1 MLSRMEHDSIGA
13 LNVPAEAYYGVQS
26 MRAATNFQI
35 THRPLHPVLID
46 SIVMVKKAA
55 AITNEKSG
63 KLDQQI
69 AQAIIKAC
77 DKILDG
83 NLRDQ
88 FIVDAIQGG
97 AGTSANM
104 NANEVIANR
113 AIEILGGTK
122 GDYSIVHPN
131 DHVNMS
137 QSTNDVIPT
146 AGKITV
152 LKLLPQTIKEL
163 EKLEKAMEE
172 KEAEFDDILKMGR
185 TQLQDAVPMRL
196 GQSFGA
202 FAHVL
207 KRDIK
212 RLKNVMDEMKVLNIG
227 ATAIG
232 TAINVAPYY
241 LANISYE
248 LSKVAGI
255 SLKQADDLIDATQNL
270 DGFVSVSGVLKT
282 CAVDISKISND
293 LRLMS
298 SGPRTGLSEINL
310 PARQNGSSIMPG
322 KINPVIPEVV
332 SQVAYLIIGH
342 DYTITMAAEAGQLEL
357 NAFEPVLFHHLFE
370 SIDTLKEAA
379 ATLTKHCI
387 TGITANKGQC
397 EEYIEKSVG
406 ISTALCPYIGY
417 AKSAEIAKK
426 SLKTGISVK
435 ELVLEEG
442 LLKEEELKEILKPEK
457 MTQPMRE
464 KVMKAVS

>member
-63 KLDQQI
+63 KLNRQI
-69 AQAIIKAC
+69 AQAIIQAC
-77 DKILDG
+77 DEILDG
-83 NLRDQ
+83 SFRDQ

-232 TAINVAPYY
+232 TAINVDSYY
-241 LANISYE
+241 LSNISYE
-248 LSKVAGI
+248 LSKVTEI

-310 PARQNGSSIMPG
+310 PAKQNGSSIMPG

-379 ATLTKHCI
+379 VTLTKHCI
-387 TGITANKGQC
+387 TGITANKEQC

-435 ELVLEEG
+435 DLVLQEG

-457 MTQPMRE
+457 MTQPARE
-464 KVMKAVS
+464 NVMKAVS

>member
-1 MLSRMEHDSIGA
+1 MLSRMEYDSIGA
-13 LNVPAEAYYGVQS
+13 LNVPVEAYYGVQS

-69 AQAIIKAC
+69 AQAIIQAC
-77 DKILDG
+77 DEILDG

-113 AIEILGGTK
+113 AIEILGETK

-207 KRDIK
+207 KKDIK

-227 ATAIG
+227 ATANG

-298 SGPRTGLSEINL
+298 FGPRTGLSEINL

-332 SQVAYLIIGH
+332 SQVVYLIIGH
-342 DYTITMAAEAGQLEL
+342 DYTITMAAEA
-357 NAFEPVLFHHLFE
+357 
-370 SIDTLKEAA
+370 
-379 ATLTKHCI
+379 
-387 TGITANKGQC
+387 GQC

>member
-1 MLSRMEHDSIGA
+1 
-13 LNVPAEAYYGVQS
+13 

-69 AQAIIKAC
+69 AQAIIQAC
-77 DKILDG
+77 DEILDG

-232 TAINVAPYY
+232 TAINVDPYY

-357 NAFEPVLFHHLFE
+357 NAFEPVLFHYLFE

>member
-46 SIVMVKKAA
+46 
-55 AITNEKSG
+55 
-63 KLDQQI
+63 
-69 AQAIIKAC
+69 
-77 DKILDG
+77 
-83 NLRDQ
+83 
-88 FIVDAIQGG
+88 
-97 AGTSANM
+97 
-104 NANEVIANR
+104 
-113 AIEILGGTK
+113 
-122 GDYSIVHPN
+122 SIVHPN

-232 TAINVAPYY
+232 TAINVDPYY

-255 SLKQADDLIDATQNL
+255 SLKQADD
-270 DGFVSVSGVLKT
+270 SSKT
-282 CAVDISKISND
+282 EWFIHHVRKDQPSDSKS
-293 LRLMS
+293 
-298 SGPRTGLSEINL
+298 
-310 PARQNGSSIMPG
+310 
-322 KINPVIPEVV
+322 
-332 SQVAYLIIGH
+332 
-342 DYTITMAAEAGQLEL
+342 
-357 NAFEPVLFHHLFE
+357 
-370 SIDTLKEAA
+370 
-379 ATLTKHCI
+379 CI
-387 TGITANKGQC
+387 TGCIPDHWT
-397 EEYIEKSVG
+397 
-406 ISTALCPYIGY
+406 
-417 AKSAEIAKK
+417 
-426 SLKTGISVK
+426 
-435 ELVLEEG
+435 
-442 LLKEEELKEILKPEK
+442 
-457 MTQPMRE
+457 
-464 KVMKAVS
+464 

>member
-69 AQAIIKAC
+69 AQAIIQAC
-77 DKILDG
+77 DEILDG

-146 AGKITV
+146 AGKITA

-212 RLKNVMDEMKVLNIG
+212 RLKNVMEEMKVLNIG

-232 TAINVAPYY
+232 TAINVDPYY

-270 DGFVSVSGVLKT
+270 GGFVSVSGVLKT

>member
-63 KLDQQI
+63 KLDRRI
-69 AQAIIKAC
+69 AQAIIQAC
-77 DKILDG
+77 DEILDG

-232 TAINVAPYY
+232 TAINVDAYY

-248 LSKVAGI
+248 LSKVTEI
-255 SLKQADDLIDATQNL
+255 SLKQAEDLIDATQNL

-387 TGITANKGQC
+387 TGITANKEQC

-435 ELVLEEG
+435 DLVLQEG

-457 MTQPMRE
+457 MTQPARE
-464 KVMKAVS
+464 NVMKAVS

>member
-69 AQAIIKAC
+69 AQAIIQAC
-77 DKILDG
+77 DEILDG

-104 NANEVIANR
+104 KANEVIANR

-232 TAINVAPYY
+232 TAINVDPYY

>member
-69 AQAIIKAC
+69 AQAIIQAC
-77 DKILDG
+77 DEILDG

-122 GDYSIVHPN
+122 GYYSIVHPN

-232 TAINVAPYY
+232 TAINVDPYY

-357 NAFEPVLFHHLFE
+357 NAFEPVLFHYLFE

>member
-1 MLSRMEHDSIGA
+1 MEHDSIGA

-26 MRAATNFQI
+26 MHAATNFQI
-35 THRPLHPVLID
+35 THRLLHPVLID

-69 AQAIIKAC
+69 AQAIIQAC
-77 DKILDG
+77 DEILDG

-232 TAINVAPYY
+232 TAINVDPYY

-332 SQVAYLIIGH
+332 SQVVYLIIGH
-342 DYTITMAAEAGQLEL
+342 DYTITMAAEAGQ
-357 NAFEPVLFHHLFE
+357 
-370 SIDTLKEAA
+370 
-379 ATLTKHCI
+379 
-387 TGITANKGQC
+387 C
-397 EEYIEKSVG
+397 EKYIEKSVG

>member
-1 MLSRMEHDSIGA
+1 MEHDSIGA

-69 AQAIIKAC
+69 AQAIIQAC
-77 DKILDG
+77 DEILDG

-232 TAINVAPYY
+232 TAINVDPYY

-310 PARQNGSSIMPG
+310 PAKQNGSSIMPG

-442 LLKEEELKEILKPEK
+442 LLKEEELKEILKSEK
-457 MTQPMRE
+457 MTQTMRE

>member
-69 AQAIIKAC
+69 AQAIIQAC
-77 DKILDG
+77 DEILDG

-232 TAINVAPYY
+232 TAINVVPYY

-298 SGPRTGLSEINL
+298 FGPRTGLSEINL

-342 DYTITMAAEAGQLEL
+342 DYTITMAAEA
-357 NAFEPVLFHHLFE
+357 
-370 SIDTLKEAA
+370 
-379 ATLTKHCI
+379 
-387 TGITANKGQC
+387 GQC

>member
-1 MLSRMEHDSIGA
+1 
-13 LNVPAEAYYGVQS
+13 
-26 MRAATNFQI
+26 
-35 THRPLHPVLID
+35 
-46 SIVMVKKAA
+46 MVKKAA

-69 AQAIIKAC
+69 AQAIIQAC
-77 DKILDG
+77 DEILDG

-212 RLKNVMDEMKVLNIG
+212 RLKNVMEEMKVLNIG

-232 TAINVAPYY
+232 TAINVDPYY